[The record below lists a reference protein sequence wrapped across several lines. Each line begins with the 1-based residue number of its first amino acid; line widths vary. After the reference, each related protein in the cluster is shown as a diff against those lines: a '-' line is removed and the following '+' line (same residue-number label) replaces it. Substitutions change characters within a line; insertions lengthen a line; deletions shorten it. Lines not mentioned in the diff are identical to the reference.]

1 MCSAYGKKHSE
12 IENSEIEKKT
22 CNDMHVKVKKPYFN
36 MLFNI
41 THHYVIRS
49 SRAAYP
55 ILNNYYG
62 IWLINHM
69 QKSSC

>member
-1 MCSAYGKKHSE
+1 MCSTYGKKCNE
-12 IENSEIEKKT
+12 IENKA
-22 CNDMHVKVKKPYFN
+22 CNDVHVKVKKSYFN
-36 MLFNI
+36 RLFNI

-62 IWLINHM
+62 IWLINDV
-69 QKSSC
+69 QKSLW